1 MYTSLHTLITYSY
14 MLMCIQE
21 AVHSVQR
28 IEEKEQIRIFLSYLR
43 VMRFDSVPGSR
54 EKSLLSK
61 LFDLASDAKTSII
74 DSQTRSQSLSSL
86 SPTSTTTNS
95 HTSHSTA
102 SSPPATASPPAVIST
117 SLLQTRVIEG
127 LQKAL
132 HSTEHP
138 HKFTVYSE
146 QSSFQG
152 VFPVDAAIY
161 YEQEIICILE
171 VDGPTHYRYD
181 GIFF

>member
-1 MYTSLHTLITYSY
+1 MP
-14 MLMCIQE
+14 IQE

-43 VMRFDSVPGSR
+43 VMRFDSVPGSK

-74 DSQTRSQSLSSL
+74 ESQTNVQSPL
-86 SPTSTTTNS
+86 SPTTATTT
-95 HTSHSTA
+95 HSTV
-102 SSPPATASPPAVIST
+102 ATASPPAVIST

-132 HSTEHP
+132 YSTEHP

-161 YEQEIICILE
+161 YENELICILE
-171 VDGPTHYRYD
+171 VDGPTHYR
-181 GIFF
+181 

>member
-1 MYTSLHTLITYSY
+1 MPPLHTIVLYSICLY
-14 MLMCIQE
+14 IPMQE

-43 VMRFDSVPGSR
+43 IMRFDSVSGSK

-74 DSQTRSQSLSSL
+74 ESQTYGHGLSSL
-86 SPTSTTTNS
+86 SPTTHLTTQ
-95 HTSHSTA
+95 SHSTA
-102 SSPPATASPPAVIST
+102 AAGASPPAAIST

-161 YEQEIICILE
+161 YEHELICILE

-181 GIFF
+181 DIF

>member
-1 MYTSLHTLITYSY
+1 MP
-14 MLMCIQE
+14 IQE

-61 LFDLASDAKTSII
+61 LLDLASDAKTSII
-74 DSQTRSQSLSSL
+74 ESQTNVQSPL
-86 SPTSTTTNS
+86 SPTTATTT
-95 HTSHSTA
+95 HSA
-102 SSPPATASPPAVIST
+102 VATASPAAVIST

-161 YEQEIICILE
+161 YENELICILE

-181 GIFF
+181 NSILNSTLIN